1 MRYDPGDQG
10 GQYGQAGAQ
19 ALLAE
24 PLPYLISFQAYSDD
38 LNIRKVVDMPA
49 VSGKQCGGARPGA
62 GRPPGHLD
70 RKTIE
75 KNLRAEHGVSSALAS
90 GVMPLDII
98 LSRKRRHPL
107 PDGTLPTDDQYF
119 AAIAAVPFLHAKL
132 SAVVM
137 KDVTDSAPPPP
148 PMLSVADITAMAR
161 KPAPR

>member
-1 MRYDPGDQG
+1 MLYDLGDQG

-98 LSRKRRHPL
+98 LSRMRRHPL

-119 AAIAAVPFLHAKL
+119 AATPAADVERRRHHRHGEEARPPVIEASVPSASEEAK
-132 SAVVM
+132 SS
-137 KDVTDSAPPPP
+137 DS
-148 PMLSVADITAMAR
+148 I
-161 KPAPR
+161 